1 MLGASMVQV
10 HISDAVG
17 SVPNKQ
23 ALSVVPA
30 EIIKMLALVVCIP
43 AWQKC
48 NDELTINRSNAGN
61 RTENGRCYALD
72 FAICVAE
79 S

>member
-1 MLGASMVQV
+1 MHAGTIGTFKAIDVVCKSQP
-10 HISDAVG
+10 IQEVG
-17 SVPNKQ
+17 SLPNMQ
-23 ALSVVPA
+23 ELSVVPA

-61 RTENGRCYALD
+61 RTDKAK
-72 FAICVAE
+72 
-79 S
+79 